1 MKLTDLYTK
10 TYNNLI
16 VKKETETIE
25 KLKKGKLR
33 NLDFTYLHN
42 QITKEFQN
50 EYKKFLSDNHLK
62 SALNSFKD
70 SFSIYGGSYDDK
82 LKSILENEVDK
93 IHKEFCNDKDL
104 STFVEMISKAEALN
118 DSKIYFSN
126 NSLTISFMYELEDY
140 KYFKINSLI
149 DQEVVIKLRSKLY
162 PENNNAST
170 KRKTKDWSKDIEQT
184 NRYLNTFNDKEKK
197 VLLKAFYKFL
207 ERNFKSKIYNDFRD
221 VIPATEFTKIILI
234 ISKLEEPEVFYKS
247 SSQSASTK
255 KISEDYTRPEIEIL
269 HGLKDRLADQKMTKT
284 KDYIAGLVAKR

>member
-25 KLKKGKLR
+25 KLRKGKLR
-33 NLDFTYLHN
+33 NLDFTYLLN

-62 SALNSFKD
+62 SVLNSFKD

-170 KRKTKDWSKDIEQT
+170 KRKTKDWSKEIKET
-184 NRYLNTFNDKEKK
+184 NRFLETFSDNEKK
-197 VLLKAFYKFL
+197 LLLKAFYKL
-207 ERNFKSKIYNDFRD
+207 IESNFKNDAYKNFKD
-221 VIPATEFTKIILI
+221 LIPITEFSKLVLI
-234 ISKLEEPEVFYKS
+234 VSKLEEPEIFYKKSNQS
-247 SSQSASTK
+247 SSTK
-255 KISEDYTRPEIEIL
+255 KITKQYTNSEIQIL
-269 HGLKDRLADQKMTKT
+269 NGLKDRLTKYKMNKT
-284 KDYIAGLVAKR
+284 KDYISGLIAKR